1 MKKCLAFIALTVLSA
16 AAAFANVE
24 LDLNYQAILADTYM
38 LTKDVTRDSEG
49 NIIAITPV
57 DSRLAYILTAPLGLD
72 LNVNIFFGS
81 SPRKFEAGLHF
92 GAGIAVPSEVTFDD
106 EGTKTAF
113 VQDLRESDPNGFVQ
127 AGGFGASFEIG
138 PVFRFSINKTHQ
150 FSITPSIFFRFDAL
164 ACRNS
169 SEYIG
174 FGDFAMGLD
183 VDAGY
188 KLWLVNKSGFHFG
201 LNTGIGLE
209 LPTFA
214 TCVLEDGVD
223 TPLTCIATEFGVKA
237 YLGVCFNF
245 GDRGVDR

>member
-49 NIIAITPV
+49 NIIAITPI

-106 EGTKTAF
+106 EGTKIAF
-113 VQDLRESDPNGFVQ
+113 VQDLRE
-127 AGGFGASFEIG
+127 
-138 PVFRFSINKTHQ
+138 
-150 FSITPSIFFRFDAL
+150 
-164 ACRNS
+164 
-169 SEYIG
+169 
-174 FGDFAMGLD
+174 
-183 VDAGY
+183 
-188 KLWLVNKSGFHFG
+188 
-201 LNTGIGLE
+201 
-209 LPTFA
+209 
-214 TCVLEDGVD
+214 
-223 TPLTCIATEFGVKA
+223 
-237 YLGVCFNF
+237 
-245 GDRGVDR
+245 